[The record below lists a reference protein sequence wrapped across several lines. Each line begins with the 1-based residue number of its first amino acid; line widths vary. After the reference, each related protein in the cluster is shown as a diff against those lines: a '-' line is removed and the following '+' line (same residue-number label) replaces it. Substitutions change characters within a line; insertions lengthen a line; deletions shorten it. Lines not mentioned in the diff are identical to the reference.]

1 MAQKTGTFDITILQ
15 AATQTTVQGFEG
27 GEEAIAQIIA
37 ADNAAFSTIVD
48 EMLADLAEKTTDR
61 IRPVGSSLGGNAME
75 VDEFGQGPT
84 QRDVPGYFVGFPLKR
99 IQFPIGW
106 TKQWLKSAK
115 AADLAVRNGIAQG
128 AHLRRLRYELQK
140 AIFTPTNYTFLDHLV
155 DKASLLIKAFIN
167 ADSTAMANGPNGES
181 FDGTT
186 HTHYDGVAALTVAA
200 LTAQINDVVEHRN
213 GAVVRVYFNVADAAT
228 VSALAGFVP
237 LQVPYVSLNT
247 AANQAVERLDIT
259 KADNR
264 QIGWFGV
271 AEIWTKPWVPA
282 FYSVAVD
289 VAAPQKPLVRRT
301 EQDDRGIHI
310 AGEIE
315 SHPLQ
320 ADFSEWFYG
329 FGVWNRLAVAVL
341 RFNNAAYATPTLSY

>member
-1 MAQKTGTFDITILQ
+1 MTQKTGTFDIAILQ
-15 AATQTTVQGFEG
+15 AATNVSVPNFDG
-27 GEEAIAQIIA
+27 GEEEIARIIA

-106 TKQWLKSAK
+106 TKQWLKNAK

-167 ADSTAMANGPNGES
+167 ADSTAMANGPNGEV
-181 FDGTT
+181 FDGAT
-186 HTHYDGVAALTVAA
+186 HTHYDGSATLTVAA
-200 LTAQINDVVEHRN
+200 LTATINDVVEHRN

-228 VSALAGFVP
+228 VSALTGFVP

-247 AANQAVERLDIT
+247 AANQAVSRLDIT

-289 VAAPQKPLVRRT
+289 VAASQKPLVRRT
-301 EQDDRGIHI
+301 EQDDRGIHV

-341 RFNNAAYATPTLSY
+341 KFNNGTYAAPTLSY

>member
-1 MAQKTGTFDITILQ
+1 MPQKTGTFDIAILQ
-15 AATQTTVQGFEG
+15 AAINVPVVSGDFTQ
-27 GEEAIAQIIA
+27 EALAQSIAL
-37 ADNAAFSTIVD
+37 DNANLQTVVD
-48 EMLADLAEKTTDR
+48 DQLADLVVKTTDR

-75 VDEFGQGPT
+75 VDEYGQGPT

-106 TKQWLKSAK
+106 TKQWLKNAK
-115 AADLAVRNGIAQG
+115 VADLAVRNGIAQG

-155 DKASLLIKAFIN
+155 DKASLLVKAFIN
-167 ADSTAMANGPNGES
+167 ADSTAMANGPNGET

-186 HTHYDGVAALTVAA
+186 HTHYDANAT
-200 LTAQINDVVEHRN
+200 LTAPFLTATINDVVEHRN
-213 GAVVRVYFNVADAAT
+213 GARVRVYFNVADAAT
-228 VSALAGFVP
+228 VTALTGFVA

-247 AANQAVERLDIT
+247 AANQATTRLDIT

-271 AEIWTKPWVPA
+271 AEIWTKPWIPA
-282 FYSVAVD
+282 NYCVAVD
-289 VAAPQKPLVRRT
+289 VDAPQKPIVRRT
-301 EQDDRGIHI
+301 ELDDRGIHI

-341 RFNNAAYATPTLSY
+341 RFNNGTYATPTLSY